1 MVGTQR
7 SNADS
12 GDHPG
17 IDTSRYGDDSSA
29 ASQPPDGL
37 SRSLDD
43 AFEAGGD
50 IELLRPGAV

>member
-7 SNADS
+7 SNTDS

-17 IDTSRYGDDSSA
+17 IDTSRYGDDSTA
-29 ASQPPDGL
+29 APQPLDGL
-37 SRSLDD
+37 SRDLRD

-50 IELLRPGAV
+50 IELLRRGAV

>member
-1 MVGTQR
+1 VVGPQR

-17 IDTSRYGDDSSA
+17 IDAPRYGDDGAA
-29 ASQPPDGL
+29 ASEPPDGL
-37 SRSLDD
+37 SRSLGD

-50 IELLRPGAV
+50 VELLRSGAV